1 MTDLPTGSRVEAPAV
16 EVRALSKSYLGGDG
30 RPLHVLD
37 GVDLQVASGE
47 SVAVIGQSGVGK
59 STLLHLVGGLDRPSA
74 GEVLVDG
81 RALQAMDD
89 AARAEFRNTHV
100 GFVFQFHHLL
110 REFSALENV
119 AMPLLVGGLKPRD
132 ASERARAILT
142 EVGLERR
149 MDHNPA
155 QLSGGEQQRVAVAR
169 ALVTR
174 PRIVLADEPSGNLDP
189 ATGGRLHDLFF
200 EVSQQHGAA
209 MILVTHSAELAA
221 RADRVL
227 RLEEG
232 QLVQMPT
239 YQPETAEAVLSR
251 VREG

>member
-1 MTDLPTGSRVEAPAV
+1 
-16 EVRALSKSYLGGDG
+16 
-30 RPLHVLD
+30 
-37 GVDLQVASGE
+37 
-47 SVAVIGQSGVGK
+47 
-59 STLLHLVGGLDRPSA
+59 
-74 GEVLVDG
+74 
-81 RALQAMDD
+81 
-89 AARAEFRNTHV
+89 
-100 GFVFQFHHLL
+100 HHLL

-132 ASERARAILT
+132 ASERARAILA